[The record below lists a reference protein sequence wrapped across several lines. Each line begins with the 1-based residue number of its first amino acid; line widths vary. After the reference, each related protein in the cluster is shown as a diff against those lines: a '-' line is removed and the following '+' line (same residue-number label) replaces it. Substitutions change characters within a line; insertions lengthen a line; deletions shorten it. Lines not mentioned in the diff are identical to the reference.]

1 MSNYI
6 NEFRNSAASGKIAEA
21 LKAYNGKHLN
31 IMEVCGTHTMAIFR
45 YGIRDLLPEAVKLVS
60 GPGCP
65 VCVTPVAYIDAAVAA
80 ARNKD
85 VIITTFGDL
94 IRIPGSTASLAGE
107 KANGADI
114 RLVYSPLDALVI
126 ARENPA
132 KKVVFLSVGFETT
145 TPVCA
150 LTVLKAYDENIRNFF
165 ILPANKTMPEA
176 LKLLAEDS
184 TTQIDGY
191 LYPGH
196 VSAIIGTGLYGEIA
210 EKYGIPGVVAGFE
223 PLDILHAILTML
235 ELCGMPEKHVV
246 NEYSRFVRNEGN
258 PLALEKMYEVFEAAD
273 TVWRGLGTI
282 PGSGLAVRSKYE
294 AFDAWKVFGLSN
306 DAGKEPKGCL
316 CGEVLKGRVIP
327 VKCGLFG
334 KACTPESP
342 VGACMVSSEGTCA
355 AYYRYNR
362 E

>member
-6 NEFRNSAASGKIAEA
+6 DEFRNSAASARIAGV
-21 LKAYNGKHLN
+21 LQTYNGKQLK

-45 YGIRDLLPEAVKLVS
+45 YGIRELLPDAVKLVS

-65 VCVTPVAYIDAAVAA
+65 VCVTPVSYIDAAVTA
-80 ARNKD
+80 ARRED

-94 IRIPGSTASLAGE
+94 IRVPGSTASLSGE
-107 KANGADI
+107 KANGADVRI
-114 RLVYSPLDALVI
+114 VYSPLDALAI

-145 TPVCA
+145 TPVSA
-150 LTVLKAYDENIRNFF
+150 LTVLKAFEENIHNFF

-176 LKLLAEDS
+176 LKLLAADS
-184 TTQIDGY
+184 DTEIDGY

-196 VSAIIGTGLYGEIA
+196 VSAIIGTEFYGEIA
-210 EKYGIPGVVAGFE
+210 EQYGIPGVVAGFE

-235 ELCGMPEKHVV
+235 ELCQNPVKLVV
-246 NEYSRFVRNEGN
+246 NEYSRFVKKEGN
-258 PLALEKMYEVFEAAD
+258 PLAVEKMYEVFEAVD
-273 TVWRGLGTI
+273 SVWRGLGSI

-294 AFDAWKVFGLSN
+294 EFDAWKAFGLS
-306 DAGKEPKGCL
+306 GKVGTEPKGCR
-316 CGEVLKGRVIP
+316 CGEVLKGRVVP
-327 VKCGLFG
+327 VNCGLFG
-334 KACTPESP
+334 NTCTPDNP

-355 AYYRYNR
+355 AYYRYNKA
-362 E
+362 